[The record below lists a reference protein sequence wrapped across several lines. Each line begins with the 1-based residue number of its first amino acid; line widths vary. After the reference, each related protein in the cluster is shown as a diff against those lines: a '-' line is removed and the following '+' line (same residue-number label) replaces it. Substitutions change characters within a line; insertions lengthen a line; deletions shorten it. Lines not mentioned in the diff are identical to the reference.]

1 MTTIYLDVCCYNRPF
16 DSQVQTR
23 VRLETEAKLSLQEMA
38 KAGALKLAWSYIL
51 EYENNLSPLPSRRE
65 AIAAWRNIAS
75 LCVEPDAGIVAQAN
89 SLSVTYALKSF
100 DALHVACAVAA
111 GADLF
116 VTTDDFV
123 LKKLK
128 TFSLLKTVTP
138 IEALSI
144 LEQWYET

>member
-1 MTTIYLDVCCYNRPF
+1 M
-16 DSQVQTR
+16 
-23 VRLETEAKLSLQEMA
+23 
-38 KAGALKLAWSYIL
+38 
-51 EYENNLSPLPSRRE
+51 PSRRE

-75 LCVEPDAGIVAQAN
+75 LCIEPDAGIVAQAN

-128 TFSLLKTVTP
+128 TDLAPEKRTP
-138 IEALSI
+138 
-144 LEQWYET
+144 

>member
-23 VRLETEAKLSLQEMA
+23 VRLETEAKLHLQEMA
-38 KAGALKLAWSYIL
+38 KTKKLSLIWSYVL
-51 EYENNLSPLPSRRE
+51 EYENNLNPLVNRRA
-65 AIAAWRNIAS
+65 AIATWR
-75 LCVEPDAGIVAQAN
+75 DVAQVCISPTLALSLQAN
-89 SLSVTYALKSF
+89 ELSATYGLKSF
-100 DALHVACAVAA
+100 DSLHVACAVFA
-111 GADLF
+111 GAELF

-128 TFSLLKTVTP
+128 NYALLKVVTP

-144 LEQWYET
+144 LEQWYES